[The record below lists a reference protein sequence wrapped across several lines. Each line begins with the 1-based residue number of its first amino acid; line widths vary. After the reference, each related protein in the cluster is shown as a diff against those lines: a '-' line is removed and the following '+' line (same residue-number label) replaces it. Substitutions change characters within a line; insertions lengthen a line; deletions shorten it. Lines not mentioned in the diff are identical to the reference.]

1 VRFVH
6 ASSRR
11 GREVPPR
18 GDDVGDP
25 AVPRFQYKR
34 FRYRKWSGVAALA
47 GALVMIGSA
56 ASASTGWSVVT
67 VPPTG
72 NNTILTGASALTSTN
87 AWAVG
92 EQFGAAGQAPPPPV
106 SYHWNG
112 TAWSLVATPTLGVSS
127 SLLSVSASTAT
138 DAWAVGMSVL
148 GRHDD
153 GTLMEHWNGSA
164 WSVNSSLVVTGYT
177 AELTGVVDLSPTN
190 AWAVG
195 EANGSLL
202 EHWNGSTWSEATI
215 PDPDFT
221 PGTDDSISAS
231 SASDIWVVGS
241 TLNTATDE
249 FVPEAL
255 HFNGTAWSVVPMPQ
269 AGTNTSTIG
278 AVTDISPTNAWAVGD
293 DIGATSAVGGSTL
306 IEHWNG
312 SSWSIVPSP
321 TPGADPGL
329 TGIAARGPSDVYAV
343 GSNLPSINGGTVQ
356 GMILRWNGSTWSVDT
371 DPTAGSY
378 SPLLAAAAVPGAANE
393 WAVGTLSNSSLIL
406 SHG

>member
-1 VRFVH
+1 MRFML

-11 GREVPPR
+11 GRETRPHRDTAGPR
-18 GDDVGDP
+18 LRPGRW
-25 AVPRFQYKR
+25 AV
-34 FRYRKWSGVAALA
+34 VVALA
-47 GALVMIGSA
+47 TAPLMVGSLASA
-56 ASASTGWSVVT
+56 ATGWSVAT
-67 VPPTG
+67 VPQTG
-72 NNTILTGASALTSTN
+72 NNTILTGASAVSSTD

-92 EQFGAAGQAPPPPV
+92 EQFAAAGQAPPPPV
-106 SYHWNG
+106 SYKWNG
-112 TAWSLVATPTLGVSS
+112 SAWSLVATPTLGVTS
-127 SLLSVSASTAT
+127 SLLSVSASSAT

-153 GTLMEHWNGSA
+153 GTLMEHWNGGA

-177 AELTGVVDLSPTN
+177 AELTGVVDVSPTN

-202 EHWNGSTWSEATI
+202 EHWNGSTWSEVTI

-231 SASDIWVVGS
+231 SADDIWVVGS

-255 HFNGTAWSVVPMPQ
+255 HYNGTAWSVVAMPQ
-269 AGTNTSTIG
+269 AGTNSSAIG
-278 AVTDISPTNAWAVGD
+278 AVTDISPTNAWAVGE

-329 TGIAARGPSDVYAV
+329 TGVAARGPDDVYAV
-343 GSNLPSINGGTVQ
+343 GSNVPSVNGGTVQ
-356 GMILRWNGSTWSVDT
+356 GMILRWNGSAWSVDT
-371 DPTAGSY
+371 DPTASSY
-378 SPLLAAAAVPGAANE
+378 SPLFAAATVPGAANE
-393 WAVGTLSNSSLIL
+393 WAVGTLSNASLIL

>member
-1 VRFVH
+1 VRSMHV
-6 ASSRR
+6 SSQR
-11 GREVPPR
+11 GRGIRPHRVDAGDRAGPR
-18 GDDVGDP
+18 IRCRRWVT
-25 AVPRFQYKR
+25 
-34 FRYRKWSGVAALA
+34 VAALV
-47 GALVMIGSA
+47 GAPLLIGGA

-67 VPPTG
+67 VPQTG
-72 NNTILTGASALTSTN
+72 NNTILTGASALNSTD

-92 EQFGAAGQAPPPPV
+92 EQFAAAGQTPPPPV
-106 SYHWNG
+106 SYNWNG
-112 TAWSLVATPTLGVSS
+112 TAWSLVPTPTLGVTS
-127 SLLSVSASTAT
+127 SLLSVSASSAT

-148 GRHDD
+148 GKHDD
-153 GTLMEHWNGSA
+153 GTLIEHWNGTA

-177 AELTGVVDLSPTN
+177 AELTGVVDLSATN

-195 EANGSLL
+195 EANSPLL
-202 EHWNGSTWSEATI
+202 EHWNGSTWSQVAI

-221 PGTDDSISAS
+221 PGANDSISAS

-249 FVPEAL
+249 LVPEAL
-255 HFNGTAWSVVPMPQ
+255 HFNGSAWSVVAMPQ

-278 AVTDISPTNAWAVGD
+278 AVTDISATNAWAVGE

-312 SSWSIVPSP
+312 TAWSIVSSP

-329 TGIAARGPSDVYAV
+329 TGVAARGPDDVYAV
-343 GSNLPSINGGTVQ
+343 GDNLPSINGGTVQ

-378 SPLLAAAAVPGAANE
+378 SPLFAAATVPGAPNE
-393 WAVGTLSNSSLIL
+393 WAVGTLSNGPLIL

>member
-1 VRFVH
+1 VRFMH

-11 GREVPPR
+11 GRETPPDR
-18 GDDVGDP
+18 DDAGGP
-25 AVPRFQYKR
+25 AGPRLRPKR
-34 FRYRKWSGVAALA
+34 WAVVVALA
-47 GALVMIGSA
+47 GAPLMIGSV
-56 ASASTGWSVVT
+56 ASAATGWSVVT
-67 VPPTG
+67 VPQTG
-72 NNTILTGASALTSTN
+72 NSTILTGASAVSSTD

-92 EQFGAAGQAPPPPV
+92 EQFAAAGQAPPPPV
-106 SYHWNG
+106 SYNWNG
-112 TAWSLVATPTLGVSS
+112 SAWSLVATPTLGVTS
-127 SLLSVSASTAT
+127 SLLSVSASSTT

-148 GRHDD
+148 GKHEDS
-153 GTLMEHWNGSA
+153 TLIEHWNGTA
-164 WSVNSSLVVTGYT
+164 WSVNSSLVVTGFV

-195 EANGSLL
+195 EANSSLL
-202 EHWNGSTWSEATI
+202 EHWNGSTWSEVTI

-231 SASDIWVVGS
+231 SADDIWVVGS

-249 FVPEAL
+249 LIPEAL
-255 HFNGTAWSVVPMPQ
+255 HYNGTAWSVVAMPQ
-269 AGTNTSTIG
+269 AGTNSSTIG
-278 AVTDISPTNAWAVGD
+278 AVTDISPTNAWAVGE
-293 DIGATSAVGGSTL
+293 DIGTTSAVGGSTL

-329 TGIAARGPSDVYAV
+329 TGVAARGPDDVYAV
-343 GSNLPSINGGTVQ
+343 GSNLPSVNGGTVQ
-356 GMILRWNGSTWSVDT
+356 GMILRWNGSAWSVDT

-378 SPLLAAAAVPGAANE
+378 SPLFAAATVPGAANE
-393 WAVGTLSNSSLIL
+393 WAVGTLSNASLIL

>member
-1 VRFVH
+1 VRFMH

-11 GREVPPR
+11 GRETPPHP
-18 GDDVGDP
+18 DDAGGTAGP
-25 AVPRFQYKR
+25 RLRPGRWAVI
-34 FRYRKWSGVAALA
+34 VALA
-47 GALVMIGSA
+47 TAPLMVGSLASA
-56 ASASTGWSVVT
+56 ATGWSVAT
-67 VPPTG
+67 VPQTG
-72 NNTILTGASALTSTN
+72 NNIILTGASAVSSTD

-92 EQFGAAGQAPPPPV
+92 EQFAAAGQAPPPPV
-106 SYHWNG
+106 SYKWNG
-112 TAWSLVATPTLGVSS
+112 SAWSLVATPTLGVTS
-127 SLLSVSASTAT
+127 SLLSVSASSAT

-153 GTLMEHWNGSA
+153 GTLMEHWNGTA
-164 WSVNSSLVVTGYT
+164 WSVNSSLVLTGYT

-195 EANGSLL
+195 EANSSLL
-202 EHWNGSTWSEATI
+202 EHWNGSTWSEVTI

-231 SASDIWVVGS
+231 SADDIWVVGS

-255 HFNGTAWSVVPMPQ
+255 HYNGTAWSVVAMPQ
-269 AGTNTSTIG
+269 AGTNSSTIG
-278 AVTDISPTNAWAVGD
+278 AVTDISPTNAWAVGE

-329 TGIAARGPSDVYAV
+329 TGVAARGPDDVYAV
-343 GSNLPSINGGTVQ
+343 GSNVPSVNGGTVQ
-356 GMILRWNGSTWSVDT
+356 GMILRWNGSAWSVDT

-378 SPLLAAAAVPGAANE
+378 SPLFAAATVPGAANE
-393 WAVGTLSNSSLIL
+393 WAVGTLSNAPLIL

>member
-1 VRFVH
+1 VRLMH

-11 GREVPPR
+11 GRETPPHR
-18 GDDVGDP
+18 DDAGGRAGSRLRP
-25 AVPRFQYKR
+25 KRWAV
-34 FRYRKWSGVAALA
+34 VAALA
-47 GALVMIGSA
+47 SAPLMIGSL
-56 ASASTGWSVVT
+56 ASAATGWSVVT
-67 VPPTG
+67 VPQTG
-72 NNTILTGASALTSTN
+72 NSTILTGASALTSTD

-92 EQFGAAGQAPPPPV
+92 EQSAAGGEAPV
-106 SYHWNG
+106 SYNWNG
-112 TAWSLVATPTLGVSS
+112 SAWSLVATPSLGVPS
-127 SLLSVSASTAT
+127 SLASVSASTAT

-153 GTLMEHWNGSA
+153 ATLIEHWNGNA
-164 WSVNSSLVVTGYT
+164 WSVNSSLVVTGFF
-177 AELTGVVDLSPTN
+177 AELTGVVDLSPSN

-195 EANGSLL
+195 QANSSLL
-202 EHWNGSTWSEATI
+202 EHWNGTTWSAVTI

-221 PGTDDSISAS
+221 PGANDAISAS

-249 FVPEAL
+249 VIPEAL
-255 HFNGTAWSVVPMPQ
+255 HYNGTAWSVVAMPQ
-269 AGTNTSTIG
+269 AGTNSSTIG
-278 AVTDISPTNAWAVGD
+278 AVTDLSPTNAWAVGE

-312 SSWSIVPSP
+312 SSWSVVPSP

-329 TGIAARGPSDVYAV
+329 TGVAARGPDDVYAV
-343 GSNLPSINGGTVQ
+343 GSNLPSVNGGTVQ

-378 SPLLAAAAVPGAANE
+378 SPLFAAATVPGAANE
-393 WAVGTLSNSSLIL
+393 WAVGTLENSSLIL

>member
-1 VRFVH
+1 VRFIH

-11 GREVPPR
+11 GREIPPR
-18 GDDVGDP
+18 REDTGGRVG
-25 AVPRFQYKR
+25 PRS
-34 FRYRKWSGVAALA
+34 RYRRWVGVAALA
-47 GALVMIGSA
+47 GAPLLVGATASA
-56 ASASTGWSVVT
+56 ATGWSVVT
-67 VPPTG
+67 VPQTG
-72 NNTILTGASALTSTN
+72 NNVLLTGASARTSTD

-92 EQFGAAGQAPPPPV
+92 EQFVAAGQAPAPPV

-112 TAWSLVATPTLGVSS
+112 TVWSLVATPTLGVSS
-127 SLLSVSASTAT
+127 DLLSVSASTAS
-138 DAWAVGMSVL
+138 DAWAVGFSVL

-164 WSVNSSLVVTGYT
+164 WSVNSSLVITGYT
-177 AELTGVVDLSPTN
+177 AELTGVADLSPTN

-202 EHWNGSTWSEATI
+202 EHWNGTTWSQVAI

-221 PGTDDSISAS
+221 RVTHDSISAS

-241 TLNTATDE
+241 TLNTATDQT
-249 FVPEAL
+249 VPEAL
-255 HFNGTAWSVVPMPQ
+255 HYNGTAWSVVAMPQ

-278 AVTDISPTNAWAVGD
+278 AVTDISATDAWAVGE

-312 SSWSIVPSP
+312 ATWSVVPSP

-329 TGIAARGPSDVYAV
+329 TGVAARGPNDVYAV

-356 GMILRWNGSTWSVDT
+356 GMILRWNGSAWSVDT
-371 DPTAGSY
+371 DPTTGSY
-378 SPLLAAAAVPGAANE
+378 SPLFAAAAVAGAPNE
-393 WAVGTLSNSSLIL
+393 WAVGTLSNGPLIL